1 MGCYLP
7 KPKTET
13 DLEDLEGCGLRVS
26 AGAMQG
32 WRITQEDAHNAIVS
46 PLLISFVKGV
56 LVRVDER
63 YFIVCGVRWPRWP

>member
-13 DLEDLEGCGLRVS
+13 DLEDLEGLGLRVA

-32 WRITQEDAHNAIVS
+32 WRLTQEDAHNAIVRS
-46 PLLISFVKGV
+46 L
-56 LVRVDER
+56 
-63 YFIVCGVRWPRWP
+63 